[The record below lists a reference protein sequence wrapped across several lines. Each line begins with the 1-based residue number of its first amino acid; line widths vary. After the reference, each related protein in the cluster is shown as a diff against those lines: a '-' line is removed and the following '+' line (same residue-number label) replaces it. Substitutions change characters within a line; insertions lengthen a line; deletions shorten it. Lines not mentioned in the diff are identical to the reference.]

1 MRNIELK
8 KMLNSENMKNKKID
22 MIEYELLKTADSYY
36 EELKIRMLI
45 ELLKEELQNNK
56 KVI

>member
-22 MIEYELLKTADSYY
+22 MIEYELKKTADSYY
-36 EELKIRMLI
+36 QELKIRMLI